1 MSIESTATETR
12 TMTPRSVLSAG
23 KSAKHSI
30 SKTATSS
37 VVTPASQR
45 KMRGSTGMNMRTS
58 IRTRVSKAEGLTI
71 AYTLGQL
78 TQLFLHWMCL
88 ENNLYVYRQILFCS
102 IAGAVLLV
110 AIIIGTVI
118 GEDKAYYG
126 SHEEREEDIGYHP
139 VEKTY
144 AEYKAEAEAQ
154 ETAAQDSMEEVI
166 PRIYEN

>member
-1 MSIESTATETR
+1 
-12 TMTPRSVLSAG
+12 
-23 KSAKHSI
+23 
-30 SKTATSS
+30 
-37 VVTPASQR
+37 
-45 KMRGSTGMNMRTS
+45 MNMKTNS
-58 IRTRVSKAEGLTI
+58 HTKVSKAEGLTV

-78 TQLFLHWMCL
+78 TQIFLHWMCL

-102 IAGAVLLV
+102 IAGAVILV

-144 AEYKAEAEAQ
+144 AEYVKDAEPQ
-154 ETAAQDSMEEVI
+154 KTAAQDSTEGVI
-166 PRIYEN
+166 PRIYGTD

>member
-1 MSIESTATETR
+1 
-12 TMTPRSVLSAG
+12 
-23 KSAKHSI
+23 
-30 SKTATSS
+30 
-37 VVTPASQR
+37 
-45 KMRGSTGMNMRTS
+45 MRGNGGTSTKTNS
-58 IRTRVSKAEGLTI
+58 RTRVSKAEGLTI

-139 VEKTY
+139 QEKCY
-144 AEYKAEAEAQ
+144 AEYVAEAQ
-154 ETAAQDSMEEVI
+154 ETASEDSMEEVI

>member
-1 MSIESTATETR
+1 MST
-12 TMTPRSVLSAG
+12 
-23 KSAKHSI
+23 
-30 SKTATSS
+30 
-37 VVTPASQR
+37 
-45 KMRGSTGMNMRTS
+45 RTS
-58 IRTRVSKAEGLTI
+58 IRTRASKAEGLTI

-144 AEYKAEAEAQ
+144 IEYAKEAEAQ
-154 ETAAQDSMEEVI
+154 ETAVQESMEEGLAIMPIVNAMPLLHVTLH
-166 PRIYEN
+166 PRLGRQQYKGAADRDAFCRFYAVNRSTF

>member
-1 MSIESTATETR
+1 MST
-12 TMTPRSVLSAG
+12 
-23 KSAKHSI
+23 K
-30 SKTATSS
+30 TSS
-37 VVTPASQR
+37 R
-45 KMRGSTGMNMRTS
+45 
-58 IRTRVSKAEGLTI
+58 IRVSKAEGLTI

-126 SHEEREEDIGYHP
+126 THEECEEEIGYHP

-144 AEYKAEAEAQ
+144 DEYKAEAEAQ
-154 ETAAQDSMEEVI
+154 ETAAQESMEEVI
-166 PRIYEN
+166 PRIYGTD

>member
-1 MSIESTATETR
+1 MST
-12 TMTPRSVLSAG
+12 
-23 KSAKHSI
+23 K
-30 SKTATSS
+30 TSS
-37 VVTPASQR
+37 R
-45 KMRGSTGMNMRTS
+45 
-58 IRTRVSKAEGLTI
+58 IRVSKAEGLTI

-144 AEYKAEAEAQ
+144 DEYVKDAEAQ
-154 ETAAQDSMEEVI
+154 ETAAQESTEKDEVI
-166 PRIYEN
+166 PRIYGTD

>member
-1 MSIESTATETR
+1 MST
-12 TMTPRSVLSAG
+12 
-23 KSAKHSI
+23 K
-30 SKTATSS
+30 TSS
-37 VVTPASQR
+37 
-45 KMRGSTGMNMRTS
+45 
-58 IRTRVSKAEGLTI
+58 RTRVSKAEGLTI

-139 VEKTY
+139 VQKTY
-144 AEYKAEAEAQ
+144 AEYKAEAESQ
-154 ETAAQDSMEEVI
+154 ETASEDSTEEVI
-166 PRIYEN
+166 PRIYGEN

>member
-1 MSIESTATETR
+1 MST
-12 TMTPRSVLSAG
+12 
-23 KSAKHSI
+23 K
-30 SKTATSS
+30 
-37 VVTPASQR
+37 
-45 KMRGSTGMNMRTS
+45 TS

-126 SHEEREEDIGYHP
+126 SNEESEEEIGYHP
-139 VEKTY
+139 QEKTY

-154 ETAAQDSMEEVI
+154 ETAAQESMEEVI
-166 PRIYEN
+166 PRIYGEN

>member
-1 MSIESTATETR
+1 
-12 TMTPRSVLSAG
+12 MTFQIV
-23 KSAKHSI
+23 
-30 SKTATSS
+30 
-37 VVTPASQR
+37 
-45 KMRGSTGMNMRTS
+45 
-58 IRTRVSKAEGLTI
+58 
-71 AYTLGQL
+71 Y
-78 TQLFLHWMCL
+78 WMCL

-144 AEYKAEAEAQ
+144 IEYAKEAEAQ
-154 ETAAQDSMEEVI
+154 ETAVQESMEEVI
-166 PRIYEN
+166 PRIYGTD